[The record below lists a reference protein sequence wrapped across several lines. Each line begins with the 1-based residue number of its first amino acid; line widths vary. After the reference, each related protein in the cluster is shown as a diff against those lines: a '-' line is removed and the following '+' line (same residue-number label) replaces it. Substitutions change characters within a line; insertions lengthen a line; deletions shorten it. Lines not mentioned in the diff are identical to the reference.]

1 MPRNVQPLVPLLTV
15 ADIAELENVS
25 EKTIRRRVISG
36 DIPVIRSGRNIR
48 IDRADYEAWRRSR
61 RVFADS

>member
-1 MPRNVQPLVPLLTV
+1 MPKRPEPLEPLLTV

-25 EKTIRRRVISG
+25 EKTVRRRIAAG
-36 DIPVIRSGRNIR
+36 EIPVIRSGRNIR

-61 RVFADS
+61 RVLAGV

>member
-15 ADIAELENVS
+15 ANVAELENVS